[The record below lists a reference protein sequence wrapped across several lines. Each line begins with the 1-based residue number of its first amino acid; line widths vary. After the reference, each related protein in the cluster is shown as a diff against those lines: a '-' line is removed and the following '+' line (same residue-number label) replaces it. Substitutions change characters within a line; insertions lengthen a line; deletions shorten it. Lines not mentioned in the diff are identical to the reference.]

1 MIEYF
6 YVSGGVGMERALN
19 VISDVRFLAAV
30 AAAVIILL
38 IWFLVNKMRMKQF
51 QKRLNE
57 CQNKYNE
64 IKNLTLQFK
73 MNKANNLSKINSD
86 TLAQVRQAQELY
98 DTYEST
104 IARISESLADCQD
117 NISAGKLKKA
127 EGQLQTLNND
137 LKTADQTS
145 GDLNDLLDNILAE
158 EVAQRQQVNA
168 YKNRF
173 RALKSAA
180 QEHSSDLSY
189 CWEYIEKK
197 IASTEQ
203 MFSTFEEWI
212 YSSDFDK
219 ANDELNS
226 IGQSL
231 DEIDAI
237 TENMPGLLQDARGVI
252 PRMAEEMHNNYVKE
266 RSRGVYL
273 EHIQVNENLAALT
286 NALKDDLKRL
296 KTCDMEGVR
305 ANLDAYKERINQ
317 LNASIENEARAF
329 DALGD
334 LKEDTEKQ
342 YKDMESALIY
352 IQENYQK
359 SSQKF
364 GLQSLSREIEKRQ
377 KQFDEIKKDMP
388 DIMERIS
395 ASGAVP
401 SVSEADLTV
410 LHQRVATTNEA
421 VQKILKKINAAN
433 SDEDRASKQLIKL
446 QIILAQINVKIT
458 QYRLPNIS
466 VKYKDD
472 MDKAAH
478 YISQVQTLMNQTPI
492 NMQGVEVILNKALE
506 FIYKLYNDVN
516 NVLGT
521 VVMAENTIVFGNR
534 YRSTYAD
541 IDSELTRAELAFRN
555 GEYTEA
561 LSMAIATMEKI
572 HPGSYEH
579 MIKENAK
586 GA

>member
-1 MIEYF
+1 
-6 YVSGGVGMERALN
+6 MERALN

-266 RSRGVYL
+266 RGRGVYL